1 MRHRFQ
7 PGPTRMQTDYSAILQ
22 WIYLFNSL
30 ALIHLAFRQLMKRR
44 KGRQLD
50 QQIKAASSGQWIG
63 AAPDALVRQLGA
75 PASQGA
81 PDQGQGTYVWQ
92 GERHVLEA
100 IYRDGQCTGIETRQ
114 HAGDLF
120 PNLNTYF
127 NCAVLAALAC
137 SWKFLAAQ
145 SGAQDAGEALPVS
158 AAARQYAVN
167 FVLFL
172 LGAWIVSFGLKRH
185 QLLLCAGC
193 IVMALLSLPL
203 IDWP

>member
-30 ALIHLAFRQLMKRR
+30 ALIHLAFRQVMKRR

-50 QQIKAASSGQWIG
+50 QQIQAASTGQWIG
-63 AAPDALVRQLGA
+63 AAPDALVRQLGT
-75 PASQGA
+75 PASQGNL
-81 PDQGQGTYVWQ
+81 DHGQSTYVWQ
-92 GERHVLEA
+92 GDRHVLEA
-100 IYRDGQCTGIETRQ
+100 FYRDGKCTGIEPRQ

-145 SGAQDAGEALPVS
+145 SGAQDADEVLPASEA
-158 AAARQYAVN
+158 AKQYAVN

-172 LGAWIVSFGLKRH
+172 LGAWLASFALKRH

-193 IVMALLSLPL
+193 IAMVVLSLPL
-203 IDWP
+203 INWP